1 MSFEKIT
8 STITIVPFITDYLD
22 SCYEYADEDV
32 KEIIKDK
39 VETDPV
45 NYRISKLDQYQKKYI
60 LGYFHEELIMFDD
73 NYYTPYISKFINDVL
88 LKKSHYNMFVIFS
101 NSADNSDINYIM
113 SNLLMQDI
121 FEVNSTDIYRYTQS
135 STLMKSLYICYVD
148 SFETD

>member
-22 SCYEYADEDV
+22 SCYKYADEDV

-60 LGYFHEELIMFDD
+60 LGYFDEELIMFDD
-73 NYYTPYISKFINDVL
+73 NYYTPYSAKFIKDEL
-88 LKKSHYNMFVIFS
+88 LKKSHYNMFVIF
-101 NSADNSDINYIM
+101 DNNTENCDINSVM
-113 SNLLMQDI
+113 SELVMQDI
-121 FEVNSTDIYRYTQS
+121 FEVNSIDIYHYTLFS
-135 STLMKSLYICYVD
+135 VIKEPLYISYVNA
-148 SFETD
+148 FETD